1 MTALSSD
8 PAAAI
13 SFGSSF
19 GSSQEL
25 EQGTNSSQIEPA
37 TAKEQSPEHL
47 ENQEQTST
55 MQSPAANN
63 DKTPAKGPNVETSQ
77 PTITPLKAN
86 ISFQSSESFDGSFSS
101 SQGLSQSVPSTLGYL
116 SNRWNAASSFS
127 TPATSQAP
135 AFMTPTRQAQP
146 YQEMTSMRL
155 SLTSK

>member
-8 PAAAI
+8 PVAAI

-19 GSSQEL
+19 GSSQDL
-25 EQGTNSSQIEPA
+25 EQGTNSAQIEPA

-55 MQSPAANN
+55 MQSSAAN
-63 DKTPAKGPNVETSQ
+63 DGKTPAKGPNVETSQ

-86 ISFQSSESFDGSFSS
+86 ISFQSSESFDGSFSSSS

-155 SLTSK
+155 I